1 MDVHGQQTGFALG
14 ISERRAGTLPPPT
27 PSLHMKKMR
36 VHEKKHS
43 WFPTLPQAG
52 AHWCGQSQLGPLLSP
67 AYIAT
72 TLGFKLEQSLLRWS
86 PAPRLQDAC
95 VGLSHHST
103 RRRDAGETWSTSPPS
118 VAWLGLCDPD
128 RGGEHEQDLAS
139 YAEKL

>member
-1 MDVHGQQTGFALG
+1 MRRNTVGFPPCHRQVHTGVG
-14 ISERRAGTLPPPT
+14 
-27 PSLHMKKMR
+27 R
-36 VHEKKHS
+36 V
-43 WFPTLPQAG
+43 T
-52 AHWCGQSQLGPLLSP
+52 LGPLLSP

-72 TLGFKLEQSLLRWS
+72 TLGFKLEQSLLRCS

-103 RRRDAGETWSTSPPS
+103 RRRDAGETRSTSLPS